1 MTLALRTAA
10 PLRDPSLAALLTLA
24 FDGRTN
30 ELRLVEALER
40 GSPSFDPG
48 MSLVATHD
56 GEPAGYAL
64 FLPREMK
71 IYGTWVKLAV
81 SAPFG
86 VRPELRGAGGV
97 GRFLLRAGIQA
108 LRDRGIRGAVVLGGQ
123 DFFAKHGYA
132 SAFNLYTLRAARGLV
147 APAGDDGWR
156 GLRPDDLAP
165 IQALLHA
172 CYAETSGTERRA
184 PAALE
189 FESSVPH
196 GHTLVLE
203 DRGTVEAYLRFR
215 VGRVL
220 DVRECGAR
228 SERGIAALLG
238 LLARLTAE
246 HGREAID
253 VHVPPQ
259 HPLAL
264 ELFQRGA
271 PLTSSNF
278 HGAAMLD
285 VVDWRGFLCDLA
297 PALGAALG
305 AGTSLSLELEG
316 RSWVLSPGAPSSAR
330 TAGPEPREGRAPGAH
345 LVVPAGWAAG
355 LFTGQRSWR
364 DLARSSAARER
375 SELDEAG
382 WAAVR
387 RLFPG
392 GDPQWTYSPVFELAD
407 E

>member
-1 MTLALRTAA
+1 MTLALRTAT
-10 PLRDPSLAALLTLA
+10 PLRDPALASLLTLA
-24 FDGRTN
+24 FDGRPN

-40 GSPSFDPG
+40 GSPTFDPG

-64 FLPREMK
+64 FLPREMRLR
-71 IYGTWVKLAV
+71 GTWVRLAV

-97 GRFLLRAGIQA
+97 GQFLLRAGIQA
-108 LRDRGIRGAVVLGGQ
+108 LRDRKIRGAVVLGGQ
-123 DFFAKHGYA
+123 AFFAKHGYA
-132 SAFNLYTLRAARGLV
+132 SAFNLYTARVPRGLIEATDAAR
-147 APAGDDGWR
+147 WR

-172 CYAETSGTERRA
+172 CYAETDGTERRSA
-184 PAALE
+184 AALE

-196 GHTLVLE
+196 GHTLVFE
-203 DRGTVEAYLRFR
+203 ERGVVEAYLRFR

-220 DVRECGAR
+220 EVRECGAR
-228 SERGIAALLG
+228 GEHGITALLG
-238 LLARLTAE
+238 LLARLIVE
-246 HGREAID
+246 HGREAIE
-253 VHVPPQ
+253 VHLPPQ

-278 HGAAMLD
+278 HAAAMLN
-285 VVDWRGFLCDLA
+285 VIDWKGLLADLA
-297 PALGAALG
+297 PALAPAL
-305 AGTSLSLELEG
+305 AGTRGLSLEIE
-316 RSWVLSPGAPSSAR
+316 GAPLALS
-330 TAGPEPREGRAPGAH
+330 TGPAGLSVREGRDERAH
-345 LVVPAGWAAG
+345 LWIPPGWSSG
-355 LFTGQRSWR
+355 LLTGQRSWR
-364 DLARSSAARER
+364 DLAHSSEARKRST
-375 SELDEAG
+375 LDESG
-382 WAAVR
+382 WALVR